1 MNTKNLLTTFVGR
14 LRPLWSFWLAS
25 FAHSP
30 GLSRDVGLVA
40 GADADAAP
48 RSVDLAVVVP
58 ARSPA
63 DRQLAEELLWGPRLN
78 LSDPP
83 AHFRM

>member
-1 MNTKNLLTTFVGR
+1 MNTKNLLTTVVGR

-40 GADADAAP
+40 GADAAP

-58 ARSPA
+58 ARSPV

-78 LSDPP
+78 LQDPP